1 MDNRGL
7 VITTNKV
14 AAILDLNTIEKYI
27 KNINIV
33 DTNEVMSPKLSQSK
47 LYLKIL
53 DIPYYIKNT
62 DYYGVLYTDIFLDL
76 IVTWYDIIGLE

>member
-1 MDNRGL
+1 M